1 MKTTFATVG
10 FFAVSVLTASACGGG
25 DDDGNGGT
33 SSTAG
38 NGAQAGDSTTGGK
51 SSAGSSGSSGSPGV
65 AGSTS
70 GSAGNGSA
78 GNGSAGSA
86 GSSSGGKC
94 SPGETIPSPL
104 AYPDPLQNCG
114 QEGKGELA
122 GVEGFYR
129 SIKLP
134 KPLAPGDQFS
144 FSVDV
149 SKVSGGTMEL
159 WGGDG
164 ECGEAH
170 EKLATVTFPLSGGP
184 NPVQCMTAA
193 PKTATFPYLIWVLHG
208 GGNFGDVT
216 LCPDV
221 ACP

>member
-1 MKTTFATVG
+1 MKTTFATLG
-10 FFAVSVLTASACGGG
+10 LLAVSVLTASACGGG
-25 DDDGNGGT
+25 DDDDGSGG
-33 SSTAG
+33 SASTAG
-38 NGAQAGDSTTGGK
+38 NGAQGGDTTTGGK
-51 SSAGSSGSSGSPGV
+51 GSAGSNGSSGSLGT
-65 AGSTS
+65 AGSAS
-70 GSAGNGSA
+70 GSA

-104 AYPDPLQNCG
+104 AYPDPVQNCAP
-114 QEGKGELA
+114 EGKGELA
-122 GVEGFYR
+122 GVEGSYR

-134 KPLAPGDQFS
+134 EPLAPGGKFS

-149 SKVSGGTMEL
+149 SQFGAATMEL

-170 EKLATVTFPLSGGP
+170 EKLATVTFPVRGGDT
-184 NPVQCMTAA
+184 PVQCMTVA
-193 PKTATFPYLIWVLHG
+193 PKMGTYPYLIWLTHG
-208 GGNFGDVT
+208 GGNMGDLT
-216 LCPDV
+216 LCPNV